1 MPKNSKVTQRE
12 HSNEPVTESVADL
25 LAGEEPMDYKR
36 SVLNMGAAQPAK
48 NKDMENP
55 AEIDDRPAWNNKLQY
70 ILAQIGYSVGL
81 GNVWRFPYLCQ
92 KNGGGAYLVPYFIL
106 LLIIGIPLFFL
117 ELAVGQRI
125 RRGSI
130 GVWNYICP
138 RLGGIGFAS
147 CIVCFFVGLYYNV
160 IIGWSIFYFFKSF
173 QSPLPWS
180 ECPLITN
187 GNVTIVEPECEKS
200 SATTYFWYRD
210 ALNISDNINDGGG
223 LNWRMTLCLLSAW
236 FIVGLCTI
244 KGIQSS
250 GKVMYFSSLFPYVV
264 LVCFLIRS
272 LLLRGS
278 IDGILHMFTPK
289 LEKMMETQVW
299 REAATQ
305 VFFALGL
312 GFGGVIAFSS
322 YNKKDNNCHFDA
334 ALVAFI
340 NFFTSIL
347 ATLVVFAVLGFKAN
361 VMNEKCVITN
371 SEKIIGYLNS
381 DVLSHDLI
389 PPHINFSHLTASDYA
404 EMYTV
409 IKTVKEDHFKELG
422 LDTCQLEDELNKSVQ
437 GTGLAF
443 IAFTEAMTHF
453 PASPFWSVLFFLMLI
468 NLGLGSMMGTMEG
481 IMSPIVDTFKVR
493 KEFLT
498 ISCVLIAFAIGLIF
512 VQRSGNYFVTMFDDY
527 SATLPL
533 TIVVILE
540 NISVSWVYGTK
551 KFMQELTE
559 MLGFTPYRY
568 YYYTWKYISPLAM
581 AILLVTSIVQLG
593 ITPPGYNAWIK
604 DTATEQFVIFPGWAL
619 GTTIALIVVGILP
632 IPIIFIIRH
641 FHLVSDGSNTL
652 SVSYKRGR
660 MMKDI
665 SNLDDHDETR
675 FILSKVPSETPSPMP
690 THRSYNGPD
699 SISPME
705 MTAANG
711 RYGVGYLTAGTPES
725 EL

>member
-1 MPKNSKVTQRE
+1 MPPHQQIFFANI
-12 HSNEPVTESVADL
+12 L
-25 LAGEEPMDYKR
+25 G
-36 SVLNMGAAQPAK
+36 
-48 NKDMENP
+48 
-55 AEIDDRPAWNNKLQY
+55 
-70 ILAQIGYSVGL
+70 ILASL
-81 GNVWRFPYLCQ
+81 
-92 KNGGGAYLVPYFIL
+92 
-106 LLIIGIPLFFL
+106 
-117 ELAVGQRI
+117 
-125 RRGSI
+125 
-130 GVWNYICP
+130 
-138 RLGGIGFAS
+138 
-147 CIVCFFVGLYYNV
+147 
-160 IIGWSIFYFFKSF
+160 
-173 QSPLPWS
+173 
-180 ECPLITN
+180 
-187 GNVTIVEPECEKS
+187 
-200 SATTYFWYRD
+200 
-210 ALNISDNINDGGG
+210 
-223 LNWRMTLCLLSAW
+223 W
-236 FIVGLCTI
+236 F
-244 KGIQSS
+244 SW
-250 GKVMYFSSLFPYVV
+250 VMYFSSLFPYVV
-264 LVCFLIRS
+264 LICFLIRS

-289 LEKMMETQVW
+289 LEKMMESQVW

-340 NFFTSIL
+340 NFFTSVL

-381 DVLSHDLI
+381 KVLSHDLI
-389 PPHINFSHLTASDYA
+389 PPHINFSHLTASDYS
-404 EMYTV
+404 EMYSV
-409 IKTVKEDHFKELG
+409 IKTVKEDHFSELG

-481 IMSPIVDTFKVR
+481 IVSPMVDTFKIR

-498 ISCVLIAFAIGLIF
+498 IGCTIVAFSVGLIF

-581 AILLVTSIVQLG
+581 AILMVTSIIQMG
-593 ITPPGYNAWIK
+593 ITPPGYNAWIMEE
-604 DTATEQFVIFPGWAL
+604 AMERFLIFPGWAL
-619 GTTIALIVVGILP
+619 GLTIALIVLGVLP
-632 IPIIFIIRH
+632 IPVVFIVRH
-641 FHLVSDGSNTL
+641 FNLVSDGSNTL

-660 MMKDI
+660 MMKDM

-690 THRSYNGPD
+690 IHRSYNGPD
-699 SISPME
+699 STSPME

-711 RYGVGYLTAGTPES
+711 RYGIDYLSAGTPES

>member
-12 HSNEPVTESVADL
+12 HSNDPVTESVADL
-25 LAGEEPMDYKR
+25 LAGEEPVDYKH
-36 SVLNMGAAQPAK
+36 SVLNVGGVPVI
-48 NKDMENP
+48 KDKDGENTI
-55 AEIDDRPAWNNKLQY
+55 ESDDRPVWNNKLQY

-180 ECPLITN
+180 ECPLISN
-187 GNVTIVEPECEKS
+187 GTVTIVEPECEKS
-200 SATTYFWYRD
+200 SATTYFWYRET
-210 ALNISDNINDGGG
+210 LNIANNINEGGG
-223 LNWRMTLCLLSAW
+223 LNWKMTLCLLSAW
-236 FIVGLCTI
+236 FLVGLCTI

-264 LVCFLIRS
+264 LICFLIRS

-289 LEKMMETQVW
+289 LEKMMESQVW

-340 NFFTSIL
+340 NFFTSVL

-381 DVLSHDLI
+381 KVLSHDLI
-389 PPHINFSHLTASDYA
+389 PPHINFSHLTSSDYS
-404 EMYTV
+404 EMYSV
-409 IKTVKEDHFKELG
+409 IKTVKEDHFSELG
-422 LDTCQLEDELNKSVQ
+422 LDKCLLEDELNKSVQ

-481 IMSPIVDTFKVR
+481 IVSPIVDTFKIR

-498 ISCVLIAFAIGLIF
+498 IGCTIFAFSVGLIF

-559 MLGFTPYRY
+559 MLGFTPYKY

-581 AILLVTSIVQLG
+581 AILMVASIIQMG
-593 ITPPGYNAWIK
+593 ITPPGYNAWIMEE
-604 DTATEQFVIFPGWAL
+604 ATERFLIFPGWAL
-619 GTTIALIVVGILP
+619 GLTITLIVVGVLP
-632 IPIIFIIRH
+632 IPVVFIVRH
-641 FHLVSDGSNTL
+641 FNLVSDGSNTL

-660 MMKDI
+660 MMKDM

-690 THRSYNGPD
+690 IHRSYNGPD
-699 SISPME
+699 STSPME

-711 RYGVGYLTAGTPES
+711 RYGIGYLSAGTPES

>member
-12 HSNEPVTESVADL
+12 HSNDPVTESVADL
-25 LAGEEPMDYKR
+25 LAGEEPVDYKH
-36 SVLNMGAAQPAK
+36 SVLNVGGVPVT
-48 NKDMENP
+48 KDQDGGNAIEN
-55 AEIDDRPAWNNKLQY
+55 DDRPVWNNKLQY

-187 GNVTIVEPECEKS
+187 GSVTIVEPECEKS

-210 ALNISDNINDGGG
+210 TLNIANNINEGGG
-223 LNWRMTLCLLSAW
+223 LNWKMTLCLLSAW
-236 FIVGLCTI
+236 FLVGLCTI

-264 LVCFLIRS
+264 LICFLVRS

-289 LEKMMETQVW
+289 LEKMMEAQVW

-340 NFFTSIL
+340 NFFTSVL

-381 DVLSHDLI
+381 KVLSHDLI
-389 PPHINFSHLTASDYA
+389 PPHINFSHLTASDYS
-404 EMYTV
+404 EMYSV
-409 IKTVKEDHFKELG
+409 IKTVKENHFSELG
-422 LDTCQLEDELNKSVQ
+422 LDTCQLEDELDKSVQ

-481 IMSPIVDTFKVR
+481 IISPIVDSFKMR

-498 ISCVLIAFAIGLIF
+498 IGCTIIAFSIGLIF

-540 NISVSWVYGTK
+540 NISVSWIYGTK

-581 AILLVTSIVQLG
+581 VILMLASIIQMG
-593 ITPPGYNAWIK
+593 ITPPGYNAWIMEE
-604 DTATEQFVIFPGWAL
+604 AMERFLIFPGWAL
-619 GTTIALIVVGILP
+619 GLTVTLIVLGVLP
-632 IPIIFIIRH
+632 IPIVFIVRH

-652 SVSYKRGR
+652 SVSYNRGR
-660 MMKDI
+660 MMKDM

-690 THRSYNGPD
+690 IHRSYNGPD
-699 SISPME
+699 SISPLE

-711 RYGVGYLTAGTPES
+711 RYGIGYLSAGTPES